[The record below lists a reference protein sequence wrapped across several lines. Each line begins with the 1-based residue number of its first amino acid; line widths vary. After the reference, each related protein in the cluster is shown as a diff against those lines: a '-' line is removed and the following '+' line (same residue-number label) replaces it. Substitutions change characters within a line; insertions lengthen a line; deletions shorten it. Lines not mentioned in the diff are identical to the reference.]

1 VRSTRAFRRETRILT
16 PHRSQF
22 NKPSAH
28 LDVPDMYRNARPA
41 PAPLG
46 HAGRVEQPTPRE
58 ELVANL
64 RGLWLVGR
72 SSPGLALGLLA
83 TTVVSGGAPALAVAG
98 TGRFLSELPAA
109 VRLGGSS
116 APGRDVRAAIVLVGL
131 AVLVS
136 QLVGPVQQAV
146 LFGLQRRFESYL
158 SRRLMA
164 ATVALPG
171 LAYFED
177 PEFRDELAVAHWI
190 GFGPVHTLQF
200 LTSMFQQLSQLLA
213 MAAVAAGYAGWVPVA
228 VVLAAVPGGVASWR
242 FESLMGMARWR
253 RSEDSRRADYY
264 RNLSVMRESGKELRI
279 FSLPAWAGARQARH
293 WLAGMTEMW
302 ALRRRG
308 LSLVLWLHA
317 AAIAGLG
324 LTYLAMLRS
333 TIAGRTSVG
342 RFTSSSIAAVGLL
355 TAVVALSRAAAQ
367 ARRSSFYL
375 PSALRVL
382 GLARSDPRLDVSGTR
397 PARNLPRTGIAFEG
411 VGFAYPATASDG
423 GSPPTVPNGGS
434 PPTVPNGGSP
444 PTGRRVLD
452 GLDLFIPA
460 GSSVAL
466 VGENGAGKTTLIK
479 LLCRFYD
486 PDEGRITL
494 DGVDIRELDLLDLR
508 RRMAVIFQD
517 FVRYQLPARDNVGFG
532 ALEAAGEEPLLR
544 EAASRV
550 GILEQLE
557 ALPEGWDTP
566 LAREFG
572 GVDLSG
578 GEWQR
583 VALARA
589 MMAQVGRDADL
600 LVLDEPTASLD
611 VRVEH
616 ELYGHFAD
624 LSRGRTTLLVS
635 HRFSTV
641 RMAGRIVLLAGG
653 KVVEDGSHEELVA
666 AGGRYAELYEVQ
678 ASHYRLTGTLE

>member
-1 VRSTRAFRRETRILT
+1 MLVGV
-16 PHRSQF
+16 
-22 NKPSAH
+22 
-28 LDVPDMYRNARPA
+28 D
-41 PAPLG
+41 
-46 HAGRVEQPTPRE
+46 QPTWRD
-58 ELVANL
+58 ELVANV
-64 RGLWLVGR
+64 RGLGLVAR
-72 SSPGLALGLLA
+72 SSPGLALALLA
-83 TTVVSGGAPALAVAG
+83 TTIVSGGAPALVVAE
-98 TGRFLSELPAA
+98 TGRFLSRLPEAI
-109 VRLGGSS
+109 RLGGASP
-116 APGRDVRAAIVLVGL
+116 AGHDVRSALVLIAA
-131 AVLVS
+131 AVFVS
-136 QLVGPVQQAV
+136 QVLGPVQQAV
-146 LFGLQRRFESYL
+146 LFGLQRRFEAYL

-200 LTSMFQQLSQLLA
+200 VTQVFQQVSQLIAL
-213 MAAVAAGYAGWVPVA
+213 AAVAAAYAGWVPLL
-228 VVLAAVPGGVASWR
+228 VLVSALPGGLASWR
-242 FESLMGMARWR
+242 FESITGLARWR
-253 RSEDSRRADYY
+253 RSDDARRADYY
-264 RNLSVMRESGKELRI
+264 RNLAVDREPGKELRI
-279 FSLPAWAGARQARH
+279 FSLPEWARARQASH
-293 WLAGMTEMW
+293 WLAGVKEMLQ
-302 ALRRRG
+302 LRRKG
-308 LSLVLWLHA
+308 LLAVLWLHA
-317 AAIAGLG
+317 VAIAGLAVA
-324 LTYLAMLRS
+324 YMAMLRS
-333 TIAGRTSVG
+333 TIAGHTSVG
-342 RFTSSSIAAVGLL
+342 RFTAASIAAVGLAS
-355 TAVVALSRAAAQ
+355 TVVMLFRQAAQ

-375 PSALRVL
+375 PSAMRVL
-382 GLARSDPRLDVSGTR
+382 GLAKAEPRLDVSGTR
-397 PARNLPRTGIAFEG
+397 PARGLPRTGIRFEG
-411 VGFAYPATASDG
+411 VRFAYPGTER
-423 GSPPTVPNGGS
+423 N
-434 PPTVPNGGSP
+434 
-444 PTGRRVLD
+444 VLD
-452 GLDLFIPA
+452 GLDLAIDA

-486 PDEGRITL
+486 PTEGRITL
-494 DGVDIRELDLLDLR
+494 DGVDIRELDLVDLR
-508 RRMAVIFQD
+508 RRLAVIFQD

-532 ALEAAGEEPLLR
+532 ALEAAGDQLALMR
-544 EAASRV
+544 DAAARV
-550 GILEQLE
+550 GILDQLE

-616 ELYGHFAD
+616 ELYRHFAD

-641 RMAGRIVLLAGG
+641 RMAERIVLLADGR
-653 KVVEDGSHEELVA
+653 VAEDGSHDALVA